1 MCQSFIKDNFVGT
14 RLIKKILKINENVGY
29 KNIIESIATIITF
42 NI

>member
-1 MCQSFIKDNFVGT
+1 MCQSFIKDNFVGA